1 MIHLIGSWIP
11 LDDNLAAGIML
22 PPAAGMGPAPR
33 CQMRYATNEQS
44 APSQTFES
52 GNRTS
57 RSNAK
62 HAWKVRVCAPVGTGS
77 EDRQTREDRADRR
90 RWPWRRHSEPA
101 QGGVLKPGRLAL
113 AGGFCRGSCRGLD
126 KGRGHSAES
135 RSACDQ
141 KQNCREDREGARPA
155 NATPWSVPT
164 MPRRSASAT
173 RACNGSGPGRMKKF
187 KVSDGPDFVTKAED
201 VAGKW
206 RSG

>member
-1 MIHLIGSWIP
+1 MTISPPGSCFRPRPAWGRRPAVRCDTPRTRRVLRHKHLNQATAHRAPTPSTPGKRASARRWEPARKIAKRARIVLIGADGHGGAIAS
-11 LDDNLAAGIML
+11 L
-22 PPAAGMGPAPR
+22 P
-33 CQMRYATNEQS
+33 
-44 APSQTFES
+44 
-52 GNRTS
+52 
-57 RSNAK
+57 
-62 HAWKVRVCAPVGTGS
+62 
-77 EDRQTREDRADRR
+77 
-90 RWPWRRHSEPA
+90 

-187 KVSDGPDFVTKAED
+187 KVFDGPDFVTKAED